1 MPWFPTDREGIRFH
15 LNLSSAP
22 EPMAQLDAAMAAAD
36 EPQIITAQQAIAHL
50 DDLMTDLLTM
60 RRDGSG
66 ALRRADVLQWD
77 PAQKVRNLEQAIAHE
92 RQVLTLC
99 LGAFGAALTG
109 QPVSA
114 VLERS

>member
-1 MPWFPTDREGIRFH
+1 MPWHPTDRESIRFH
-15 LNLSSAP
+15 LQLPSTATTL
-22 EPMAQLDAAMAAAD
+22 AALDAAMAIAE
-36 EPQIITAQQAIAHL
+36 EPQIITAQQAIADL

-66 ALRRADVLQWD
+66 ALRRADVLEWD
-77 PAQKVRNLEQAIAHE
+77 APARVRNLEQAIAHE

-99 LGAFGAALTG
+99 LGEFGAALTA
-109 QPVSA
+109 QPGSA

>member
-1 MPWFPTDREGIRFH
+1 MPWHPTDRESIRFH
-15 LNLSSAP
+15 L
-22 EPMAQLDAAMAAAD
+22 QLPSTAITLGSLDTAMAAAD
-36 EPQIITAQQAIAHL
+36 EPQIVTAQQAIADL
-50 DDLMTDLLTM
+50 DDLTIDLMTM